1 MASNTQPPKVTYYDP
16 NGRKFT
22 INTFQ
27 HLQAHFNDVDV
38 NDNATIL
45 LIDGVSNK
53 SLVGSGMKLFSIPVT
68 HEYVDVIGASDGVD
82 AGMSNLIVATYC
94 AMVTS
99 SRGGVILEYSLIVSY
114 M

>member
-1 MASNTQPPKVTYYDP
+1 
-16 NGRKFT
+16 
-22 INTFQ
+22 
-27 HLQAHFNDVDV
+27 
-38 NDNATIL
+38 
-45 LIDGVSNK
+45 
-53 SLVGSGMKLFSIPVT
+53 MKLFSIPVT

-99 SRGGVILEYSLIVSY
+99 SQGGRYLGVFPNCIVYVKVRVFFPQKNAPLSSIIFKSEQDVMAVLRRSSRGTGMLSSSIIK